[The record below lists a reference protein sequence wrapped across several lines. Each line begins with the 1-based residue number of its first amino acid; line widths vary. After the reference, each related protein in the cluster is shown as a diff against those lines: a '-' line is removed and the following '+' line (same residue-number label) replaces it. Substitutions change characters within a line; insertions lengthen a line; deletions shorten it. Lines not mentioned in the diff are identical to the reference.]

1 MTAPENPPPTRWSRF
16 RPRRRGAVVGAVVL
30 ALLVVAG
37 VATALILPLGGPDR
51 GGHGDDRGRAGI
63 GLLGDERFGPGHRG
77 RGGEEPLLRG
87 DDAVLPGTV
96 VSVGD
101 GTLVL
106 TPDGAPQRTL
116 RTDDRTRV
124 RGRDDAGLGDLRPGE
139 RVVVRVDGTGDAA
152 TAVAVLVPQ
161 ARVAGTVTAITG
173 DTATVVGIDGLT
185 VTADVA
191 GLAQRPAVGDVVV
204 LTGTA
209 SGSTLTADGVRILPR
224 G

>member
-1 MTAPENPPPTRWSRF
+1 MTTPENTPPSRWSRL
-16 RPRRRGAVVGAVVL
+16 RPRRRGAVAGAAVL

-37 VATALILPLGGPDR
+37 VTAALVLPLGGP
-51 GGHGDDRGRAGI
+51 GHGDGRGRPGI
-63 GLLGDERFGPGHRG
+63 GLLGDAGFGPGHGG
-77 RGGEEPLLRG
+77 RGGAEHLLRG
-87 DDAVLPGTV
+87 DAAVLPGTV

-124 RGRDDAGLGDLRPGE
+124 RGRDDADLGDLRPGE

-152 TAVAVLVPQ
+152 RAVAVLVPQ
-161 ARVAGTVTAITG
+161 AGVAGTVTALDG

-191 GLAQRPAVGDVVV
+191 GLAQRPAIGDVVV

-209 SGSTLTADGVRILPR
+209 SGTTLTADGVRILPR